1 MENPAEIS
9 IHIPIKDLPLSVKL
23 PEGKFT
29 LIVLASVI
37 VNFRK

>member
-1 MENPAEIS
+1 
-9 IHIPIKDLPLSVKL
+9 LPLPVKL

-29 LIVLASVI
+29 LIILASVI